1 VKGQLIL
8 DLTDKCDDC
17 EAENM
22 TEGVHPTFR
31 PPAQGEKVKARILD
45 FELTKGGTTEY
56 TLEDGTVVR
65 LTPQLNQVL
74 MQVDEKGDPILG
86 PQGIPIYNFNFGIQT
101 QVIPKN
107 RTLYVPKPSH
117 PPGTPPSSMTV

>member
-1 VKGQLIL
+1 
-8 DLTDKCDDC
+8 
-17 EAENM
+17 M

-56 TLEDGTVVR
+56 TLEDGTIVR

-74 MQVDEKGDPILG
+74 MQVDERGDPVLS

-107 RTLYVPKPSH
+107 RTLYVPKPH
-117 PPGTPPSSMTV
+117 GPPPGTPPSSMTV